1 MIYYKSGRFLG
12 SPAKQ
17 VLSPGGVTELEF
29 GDGKVRQRVRAEDV
43 PFQTKGVS
51 AERAGSSLGTK
62 FPLRGVDDEAVGTLC
77 SARRKLVPFP
87 STGLPWGFGG

>member
-12 SPAKQ
+12 SPARQ

-62 FPLRGVDDEAVGTLC
+62 FPLRGVDDEAAGTLC
-77 SARRKLVPFP
+77 SAWRKLVPFP